1 MSASTKEETKIFIL
15 KSRDSGDKV
24 NKFSKKIEEEINK
37 YTISAVKSVNEKNI
51 YSIED
56 ALNKKSIIIVFN
68 EKLEEDKKIISFL
81 EKAVKE
87 EALIFPIAMDR
98 DTRIP
103 LKVISERQ
111 SYDIYEELRNRDL
124 NEEYLDTIAEIF
136 SRKIIEHLMPTI
148 FSEEGMVFVSH
159 RRIDGEEI
167 AAKLC
172 DMIEKQFRKTKIFRD
187 VVNVQVGEEAQK
199 EIDSAMS
206 KSDAFIFL
214 HTEESGKSKWV
225 QKEIIYAMLRHI
237 PIIWI
242 QIDNAELSDLKFR
255 PSEKPILK
263 YASSDFKDERKLL
276 KIVDEIMKITLDKII
291 SKNNEIYSFLKDIK
305 ELFGKKIEKVDQ
317 NNLIYKITTQRKN
330 YYYPQ
335 REIKQYI
342 QLYGRTPLEKDISNL
357 EIVIPEKP
365 DLYDSRILLTD
376 RIIRNENKN
385 GTIIDSFENFY
396 SNWYNF
402 FKEEKKGAKNM
413 EIVISGA
420 FPDGD
425 EIYKQNLID
434 AIIIFARSIIK
445 DGYTLTFGAHP
456 TFQELF
462 FEIAKE
468 VSPKHYK
475 ERVKMFISK
484 WFEESYNSQKEYFKL
499 KTQIYEIS
507 KENSLNESLTS
518 MRKEMIQRKEVIAL
532 VCLGGKIKSNKKEEG
547 VREEIALA
555 QEKGIPVF
563 VVGTVGGCTSEIAM
577 EYEKNNWKNLNSAP
591 TELNNLFFKNIDYS
605 FITKEFL
612 KYLKNNK
619 K

>member
-1 MSASTKEETKIFIL
+1 MSALNKEETRIFIL
-15 KSRDSGDKV
+15 KPEDSNEKID
-24 NKFSKKIEEEINK
+24 KFSKKIEEKINE
-37 YTISAVKSVNEKNI
+37 YTMSLIRCVNEKNI
-51 YSIED
+51 YLAED
-56 ALNKKSIIIVFN
+56 ALNKNSIIIVFN
-68 EKLEEDKKIISFL
+68 ENLEENKTIISFL
-81 EKAVKE
+81 KKALKE
-87 EALIFPIAMDR
+87 EALIFPIAMNR

-103 LKVISERQ
+103 LEVISKKQ
-111 SYDIYEELRNRDL
+111 SYDVYEELRNRNL
-124 NEEYLDTIAEIF
+124 SEEYLDSIAEIF

-148 FSEEGMVFVSH
+148 FSEEGMIFISH

-172 DMIEKQFRKTKIFRD
+172 DTIEKQFKKTKIFRD
-187 VVNVQVGEEAQK
+187 IVNVQVGKEAQK
-199 EIDSAMS
+199 EIDVAMS

-214 HTEESGKSKWV
+214 HTEESAKSEWV
-225 QKEIIYAMLRHI
+225 QKEIMYAMLRHI

-242 QIDNAELSDLKFR
+242 QIDNAKPLDLKFR
-255 PSEKPILK
+255 PSENPILK
-263 YASSDFKDERKLL
+263 YSSSDLKNERKLL
-276 KIVDEIMKITLDKII
+276 KIVDEIMKATLDKII
-291 SKNNEIYSFLKDIK
+291 LKNNEIYSFLKEIK
-305 ELFGKKIEKVDQ
+305 KLFGDKLEIVNQ

-376 RIIRNENKN
+376 RVVKVENKN
-385 GTIIDSFENFY
+385 GTIVESFENFY
-396 SNWYNF
+396 SNWNNF
-402 FKEEKKGAKNM
+402 FNEEKKGEKNM

-434 AIIIFARSIIK
+434 AVIIFARSIIK

-468 VSPKHYK
+468 ANPKDYK
-475 ERVKMFISK
+475 KRLKMFISK
-484 WFEESYNSQKEYFKL
+484 WFEDSYISQKEHFKSKAQL
-499 KTQIYEIS
+499 YEIA
-507 KENSLNESLTS
+507 KGNSLNRSLTS
-518 MRKEMIQRKEVIAL
+518 MRKEMIQRKEVVAL
-532 VCLGGKIKSNKKEEG
+532 VCLGGKIKPHKKEEG
-547 VREEIALA
+547 VREEIDLA

-563 VVGTVGGCTSEIAM
+563 VVGTVGGCTSEIAL
-577 EYEKNNWKNLNSAP
+577 EYEKNNWKDLNNASV
-591 TELNNLFFKNIDYS
+591 ELNNLFLKNIDYS
-605 FITKEFL
+605 FLAKEL
-612 KYLKNNK
+612 LEHLNNK